1 MSLRRA
7 MIFAAGRG
15 KRMRPLTDSTPKPL
29 LEVGGKRL
37 IEWHLEKLGA
47 AGISRVVINTS
58 YLANQFPS
66 ALGDGSRWNLQID
79 YIDEGPVPLE
89 TGGGMLNALDR
100 LGDEPFL
107 LINGDIWI
115 DLDFSHL
122 SQTPDSLAHLVMVSN
137 PAHVAQG
144 DFALESDGYLIDSGP
159 ARLTYSGLGIYRA
172 ALFDDW
178 RAALGGHASA
188 TETPARFALAPLL
201 RAAMRRHQVSG
212 EFFAGDWIDVG
223 TPQRLA
229 DLDKA
234 LRNP

>member
-1 MSLRRA
+1 MLERA

-15 KRMRPLTDSTPKPL
+15 ERMRPLTDTTPKPL

-37 IEWHLEKLGA
+37 IEWHLEKLAA
-47 AGISRVVINTS
+47 AGVRQVVINTS
-58 YLANQFPS
+58 YLASQFPL
-66 ALGDGSRWNLQID
+66 ALGDGGRWDLRID
-79 YIDEGPVPLE
+79 YIDEGPIALE

-115 DLDFSHL
+115 DLDISNL
-122 SQTPDSLAHLVMVSN
+122 TELPGSLAHLVMVSN

-144 DFALESDGYLIDSGP
+144 DFALESDGFLVDAGP
-159 ARLTYSGLGIYRA
+159 ARLTYSGVGIYRA
-172 ALFDDW
+172 ALFENW
-178 RAALGGHASA
+178 RSTLGNVPGVLES
-188 TETPARFALAPLL
+188 PPRFPLAPLL

-212 EFFAGDWIDVG
+212 EYFAGNWTDVG

-229 DLDKA
+229 DLDTR
-234 LRNP
+234 LRTP